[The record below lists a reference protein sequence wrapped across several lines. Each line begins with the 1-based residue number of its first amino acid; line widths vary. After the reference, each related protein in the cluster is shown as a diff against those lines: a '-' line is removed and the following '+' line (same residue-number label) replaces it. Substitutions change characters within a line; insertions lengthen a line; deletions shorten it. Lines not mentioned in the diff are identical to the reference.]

1 MTLEDRPERGLVG
14 WSAYGLSLAHWGWLS
29 RREGL
34 MVWLALP
41 MVLRLLAEL
50 LKVPVMENMLIKHE
64 TFFSEQYDAG

>member
-1 MTLEDRPERGLVG
+1 
-14 WSAYGLSLAHWGWLS
+14 
-29 RREGL
+29 